1 MSTAF
6 RKPRGCHVD
15 NSIKITE
22 WRRPP
27 WGWLKEADCAASRCV
42 FCPLFSASL
51 GLICKQA
58 GGHKYRP
65 SNTVWWKE
73 PTWFIYYMLEVLQI
87 RKHKGSGDTRDFS
100 KQDML
105 ISPMNGLFPSC
116 WCVFLC
122 SHLSW
127 LLPKK
132 LILLTQILQL
142 LVPFNS
148 LDKGCPLFYG
158 VPWSSGFAADG
169 FCWH

>member
-27 WGWLKEADCAASRCV
+27 WGWLKEADCAASLCV
-42 FCPLFSASL
+42 FCPPFSASL
-51 GLICKQA
+51 GLIWSRQVA
-58 GGHKYRP
+58 T
-65 SNTVWWKE
+65 NTDPATQFGEKE
-73 PTWFIYYMLEVLQI
+73 PTWFIYYMLKVLQI
-87 RKHKGSGDTRDFS
+87 RKHKGNDDTHDFS
-100 KQDML
+100 KHNTL
-105 ISPMNGLFPSC
+105 ISNMTGLFPSC

-148 LDKGCPLFYG
+148 LDKGCPLFDW